1 MKSYLTSI
9 AAVLILVVVTFI
21 VLANYIDCKYSTGG
35 EGENDWLSHLKDRI
49 SFICR

>member
-21 VLANYIDCKYSTGG
+21 VSANYVDCKYSTGG
-35 EGENDWLSHLKDRI
+35 EGDNDWISALSDKVI
-49 SFICR
+49 FVCK